1 MDALIPVPVQCPHC
15 WQYFDALV
23 DVSQGD
29 HEYVED
35 CHVCCQPLVLTVFL
49 PNPETP
55 EVSVRPENE

>member
-1 MDALIPVPVQCPHC
+1 MPVQCPHC

-29 HEYVED
+29 QEYVED